1 MDRDHP
7 PVRGEPRMSHLP
19 VAVVTGAGSGIGREL
34 ALACAR
40 EGMAVVIADVEPAPL
55 DQTQALLDALGT
67 PCLARLCD
75 VAQAQELEAL
85 ANATW
90 DRWGR
95 VDWLFNNAGVAV
107 LGRAWEATEADWHWI
122 LSVNLLG
129 VVHGVRSFVPRML
142 NAGRVA
148 HVVNTASAAGLASVA
163 GSAVYAASKHAVVG
177 FSECLAKDLELV
189 GAPIGVSVLC
199 PSLLP
204 TGIHVSARNRP
215 TELGPAGPTRALHEE
230 RVRAGMAASPIGAAD
245 VARLTLEAIWSRRF
259 YVLPHAHTAASVAQ
273 RAEKILADHRHI
285 HQENLP

>member
-1 MDRDHP
+1 
-7 PVRGEPRMSHLP
+7 MSHPP

-34 ALACAR
+34 ALACAH

-55 DQTQALLDALGT
+55 AQTQALLEELRA
-67 PCLARLCD
+67 PCMARLCD
-75 VAQAQELEAL
+75 VSKAQEVEAL
-85 ANATW
+85 ATATW
-90 DRWGR
+90 NRWGR
-95 VDWLFNNAGVAV
+95 ADWLFNNAGVAV
-107 LGRAWEATEADWHWI
+107 LGRAWEATEADWHWL

-142 NAGRVA
+142 SSGRAA
-148 HVVNTASAAGLASVA
+148 HVVNTASAAGLASIA

-177 FSECLAKDLELV
+177 FSECLAKDLEAI

-204 TGIHVSARNRP
+204 TGIQASARNRP
-215 TELGPAGPTRALHEE
+215 ADLGQTGPTLAVLEE

-245 VARLTLEAIWSRRF
+245 VARLTLEAIRSRRF

-273 RAEKILADHRHI
+273 RAESILADHRHI
-285 HQENLP
+285 HQEKQP